1 MTIFSNAMKAAS
13 PFKTNGIRL
22 ASYLSKA
29 LTVKQ
34 FGNPLDSLSLESSTI
49 KCTEPS
55 QVVVHMLYSPINPAD
70 INTIQGVYAVKPQI
84 PFVCGNEGIG
94 RVVESCKSDS
104 KLKKGDL
111 VVPRKN
117 ALGTWR
123 DYVVASE
130 DDWLKVPSDL
140 SPVTLATLMVNPGT
154 AYRMLTDFVD
164 LKPGSVVIQFCRV
177 KHGEPERDFCQKLPE
192 HTSNLV
198 TLQLRSTEVF
208 KSKEIPAPSLAL
220 NCVGGRNALELIK
233 TMGENSTM
241 VTYGGMSKQ
250 PLTVPTAALIFKDIT
265 LKGFWM
271 TRWNWL
277 HDKDGQREHLVNEL
291 CSLAKQ
297 GVLQSPPHTLV
308 HIDSWITAIEGAT
321 DSRGLV
327 GTKYILSFE
336 A

>member
-1 MTIFSNAMKAAS
+1 MLGVYI
-13 PFKTNGIRL
+13 L
-22 ASYLSKA
+22 VL
-29 LTVKQ
+29 
-34 FGNPLDSLSLESSTI
+34 
-49 KCTEPS
+49 
-55 QVVVHMLYSPINPAD
+55 VVVHMLYSPINPAD

-164 LKPGSVVIQFCRV
+164 LKPGSVVIQNGGNSAVGQSVIQLCKHWGV
-177 KHGEPERDFCQKLPE
+177 KTVSIVRNREGIKELKKI
-192 HTSNLV
+192 
-198 TLQLRSTEVF
+198 LQEMGADHVLTDEELKSTEVF